1 MKKII
6 MMLVLFVAP
15 FALQAQTKFHDVEFN
30 EATGPVKSISTSFMG
45 QNIVTTFTQDGKMQR
60 EGMTDV
66 VYDADGYIQSAKMG
80 MRGQTMP
87 VSFKWENGKVKS
99 QAMSMMGNDIEI
111 KITYDEKGM
120 RSAQSMDF
128 NGQAMEIPY
137 TDYKFDDRGNWISR
151 KTSMMGQEM
160 VENRT
165 IEYFE

>member
-1 MKKII
+1 MKKAIC
-6 MMLVLFVAP
+6 ML
-15 FALQAQTKFHDVEFN
+15 ALLAGTMTMFAQTKFHDREYSEV
-30 EATGPVKSISTSFMG
+30 TGPVKSIKTSVMG
-45 QNIVTTFTQDGKMQR
+45 MDQTTTFTQDGKMQNSL
-60 EGMTDV
+60 MTDV
-66 VYDADGYIQSAKMG
+66 VYDADGYIQSASIEVQGQKMP
-80 MRGQTMP
+80 MK
-87 VSFKWENGKVKS
+87 FKWENGKLVS
-99 QAMSMMGNDIEI
+99 QIMSMMGNDIEI

-128 NGQAMEIPY
+128 NGQTMEIPY

>member
-1 MKKII
+1 MKKVIC
-6 MMLVLFVAP
+6 ML
-15 FALQAQTKFHDVEFN
+15 ALLAGTMTMFAQTKFHDREYSEV
-30 EATGPVKSISTSFMG
+30 TGPVKSIKTS
-45 QNIVTTFTQDGKMQR
+45 V
-60 EGMTDV
+60 
-66 VYDADGYIQSAKMG
+66 MG
-80 MRGQTMP
+80 MDQKSASIEVQGQKMP
-87 VSFKWENGKVKS
+87 MKFKWENGKLVS
-99 QAMSMMGNDIEI
+99 QIMSMMGNDIEI

>member
-1 MKKII
+1 MKKVIC
-6 MMLVLFVAP
+6 ML
-15 FALQAQTKFHDVEFN
+15 ALLAGTMTMFAQTKFHDREYSEV
-30 EATGPVKSISTSFMG
+30 TGPVKSIKTSVMG
-45 QNIVTTFTQDGKMQR
+45 MDQTTTFTQDGKMQNSL
-60 EGMTDV
+60 MTDV
-66 VYDADGYIQSAKMG
+66 VYDADGYIQSASIEVQGQKMP
-80 MRGQTMP
+80 MKL
-87 VSFKWENGKVKS
+87 KWENGKLVS
-99 QAMSMMGNDIEI
+99 QIMSMMGNDIEI

>member
-1 MKKII
+1 MKKVIC
-6 MMLVLFVAP
+6 ML
-15 FALQAQTKFHDVEFN
+15 ALLAGTMTMFAQTKFHDREYSEV
-30 EATGPVKSISTSFMG
+30 TGPVKSIKTS
-45 QNIVTTFTQDGKMQR
+45 V
-60 EGMTDV
+60 
-66 VYDADGYIQSAKMG
+66 MG
-80 MRGQTMP
+80 MDQTTI
-87 VSFKWENGKVKS
+87 
-99 QAMSMMGNDIEI
+99 MSMMGNDIEI